1 MQPKTDSFGDKGDN
15 MKGKTIIELKDVR
28 SGKVQRVEHGN
39 TFQSAVLEGL
49 FKPLGSLGGTV
60 ISNACDQWTSLVGG
74 ILVFDDTIDVG
85 TKYPP
90 SSINMVAN
98 GAYGVQNNTDPV
110 ELGTWNES
118 ESYVS
123 ANEIVMTYDYS
134 TSQGNG
140 RINSV
145 CLTSQRGGV
154 MGIGNASQTTLSQ
167 GSRVRPYIGETYMP
181 RLIGE
186 AYGCTDGQY
195 YYILNKSGVTITV
208 KKRWANITG
217 IDLIK
222 GASAN
227 TYDETY
233 TLTLPSDYSSIS
245 FQYAP
250 YPLQIME
257 AKIAFIVN
265 KGSNYGAIVVD
276 VANRSVSNE
285 ITIPKLGSA
294 IMISGTYPLQVAQVH
309 TNNDISYTS
318 IYDSNT
324 GQWIADYE
332 TSGWNIDTC
341 LKIGDRYYFRD
352 ASTSCWVTPNNG
364 KLAPTNSRWLIG
376 EYVGSGA
383 YLPVIDKIQQG
394 NDYGS
399 LDRDI
404 AIPSMYLATINN
416 LESEIVKDNTKTMK
430 ITYVLTRR

>member
-1 MQPKTDSFGDKGDN
+1 
-15 MKGKTIIELKDVR
+15 
-28 SGKVQRVEHGN
+28 
-39 TFQSAVLEGL
+39 
-49 FKPLGSLGGTV
+49 
-60 ISNACDQWTSLVGG
+60 
-74 ILVFDDTIDVG
+74 
-85 TKYPP
+85 
-90 SSINMVAN
+90 
-98 GAYGVQNNTDPV
+98 
-110 ELGTWNES
+110 
-118 ESYVS
+118 
-123 ANEIVMTYDYS
+123 MTYDYS

-154 MGIGNASQTTLSQ
+154 MGIGNASQTMLSQ
-167 GSRVRPYIGETYMP
+167 GGRVRPYIGGSSMP
-181 RLIGE
+181 RLSGE
-186 AYGCTDGQY
+186 GYGCTDGQY

-257 AKIAFIVN
+257 AKIAFIIN

-285 ITIPKLGSA
+285 ITIPKLGGA

-309 TNNDISYTS
+309 TDNDVSYTS
-318 IYDSNT
+318 IYDSDT

-332 TSGWNIDTC
+332 TSGWGGIDTC

-352 ASTSCWVTPNNG
+352 VHTSCWVTANNG

-376 EYVGSGA
+376 EYVGHGA

-399 LDRDI
+399 LDRNI

>member
-1 MQPKTDSFGDKGDN
+1 
-15 MKGKTIIELKDVR
+15 
-28 SGKVQRVEHGN
+28 
-39 TFQSAVLEGL
+39 
-49 FKPLGSLGGTV
+49 
-60 ISNACDQWTSLVGG
+60 
-74 ILVFDDTIDVG
+74 
-85 TKYPP
+85 
-90 SSINMVAN
+90 
-98 GAYGVQNNTDPV
+98 
-110 ELGTWNES
+110 
-118 ESYVS
+118 
-123 ANEIVMTYDYS
+123 MTYDYS